1 MFGFSILSLLSSLV
15 SLLVL
20 LLLFVFLVVVMRHPP
35 IQGMLYVPTG
45 IYLSIYL
52 SMVMYINSS
61 PLFFLLS
68 KYLGPT

>member
-45 IYLSIYL
+45 IYLS
-52 SMVMYINSS
+52 MVMYINSS
-61 PLFFLLS
+61 PLFFLLT